1 MWTYPEI
8 DPVALSLGPLTIHW
22 YGLMYLAGF
31 AFFWAV
37 GRHKAKSTPY
47 WTADHVS
54 DFLFY
59 GALGVILGGRL
70 GYSLFYDF
78 SHYLQHPIEIFY
90 IWQGGMSFH
99 GGLVGVSVA
108 MIWFARKIKAP
119 LFVVTDFV
127 ALLVPAGLFFGR
139 MGNFINGELWGK
151 VTDSEWGMR
160 VYDPLLNQV
169 VSKYPTQLLEALLEG
184 VVLFTVLW
192 FYARK
197 PRPLGAVTGL
207 FVGLYGSFRFF
218 VEFYRMPDPQLGYLL
233 WDWLTMGQVLSLP
246 MILFGFGLW
255 FWSVRD
261 QSAQTQKGEKR

>member
-8 DPVALSLGPLTIHW
+8 DPVALALGPLSIHW

-37 GRHKAKSTPY
+37 GKHKAKSSEY
-47 WTADHVS
+47 WTADYVS

-59 GALGVILGGRL
+59 GALGVIVGGRL
-70 GYSLFYDF
+70 GYTLFYDF
-78 SHYLQHPIEIFY
+78 SYYIHNPVEVFY

-99 GGLVGVSVA
+99 GGLLGVSVA

-119 LFVVTDFV
+119 LFAVTDFV

-139 MGNFINGELWGK
+139 VGNFINGELWGK
-151 VTDSEWGMR
+151 ITESQWGMR

-169 VSKYPTQLLEALLEG
+169 VNKYPTQLLEALLEG
-184 VVLFTVLW
+184 VLLFIVLW
-192 FYARK
+192 VYARK
-197 PRPLGAVTGL
+197 PRPMGALTGL
-207 FVGLYGSFRFF
+207 FVALYGAFRFI

-246 MILFGFGLW
+246 MIVFGLALLIW
-255 FWSVRD
+255 VYRRSNSKRV
-261 QSAQTQKGEKR
+261 KG